1 MAEAY
6 FNSLAAAA
14 PASPWRALSAGVCA
28 YDGAPASAGA
38 FGVMAKLGIGMES
51 FLSTPLTPELI
62 RSCDLVVGMT
72 ESHCRAVR
80 QLCPEAAERC
90 HLLLE
95 WGANSDAGVPD
106 PYSGTLY
113 VYERCFAIMRPALDA
128 LFRQLNS
135 QEDSI

>member
-1 MAEAY
+1 M
-6 FNSLAAAA
+6 
-14 PASPWRALSAGVCA
+14 CA

-38 FGVMAKLGIGMES
+38 RGVMAKYGIGMDDFRS
-51 FLSTPLTPELI
+51 AQLTPELI
-62 RSCDLVVGMT
+62 RSCDLIVGMT

-80 QLCPEAAERC
+80 QICPEAADRC

-95 WGANSDAGVPD
+95 WGEISDAGVPD

-113 VYERCFAIMRPALDA
+113 VYERCFAIMKPALDA